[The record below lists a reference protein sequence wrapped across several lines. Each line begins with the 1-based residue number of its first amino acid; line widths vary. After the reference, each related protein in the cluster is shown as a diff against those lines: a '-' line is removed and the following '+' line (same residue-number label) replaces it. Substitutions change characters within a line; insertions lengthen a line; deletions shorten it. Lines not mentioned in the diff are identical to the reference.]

1 MKKIF
6 LLIFILILV
15 SFLGAC
21 NSSSQEDIYGW
32 WKPEKP
38 TLMNNRCIY
47 ISKDIF
53 KDNKEHKIIKWEKI
67 DNSFSISFNN
77 ITALLNINDAGVLSI
92 SKQVI
97 GGGVYTF
104 IRTTESEAKKIEDER
119 KSKLKK
125 LTTSHPDPF

>member
-53 KDNKEHKIIKWEKI
+53 KDNKEYKIIKWEKI

-92 SKQVI
+92 TPQVI
-97 GGGVYTF
+97 GGVYTF

>member
-15 SFLGAC
+15 FFLGAC

-53 KDNKEHKIIKWEKI
+53 KDNKEYKIIKWEKI

-92 SKQVI
+92 TPQVI
-97 GGGVYTF
+97 GGVYTF

>member
-1 MKKIF
+1 
-6 LLIFILILV
+6 
-15 SFLGAC
+15 
-21 NSSSQEDIYGW
+21 
-32 WKPEKP
+32 
-38 TLMNNRCIY
+38 MNNRCIY

-77 ITALLNINDAGVLSI
+77 ITALLNINDAGVISI
-92 SKQVI
+92 SPQVI